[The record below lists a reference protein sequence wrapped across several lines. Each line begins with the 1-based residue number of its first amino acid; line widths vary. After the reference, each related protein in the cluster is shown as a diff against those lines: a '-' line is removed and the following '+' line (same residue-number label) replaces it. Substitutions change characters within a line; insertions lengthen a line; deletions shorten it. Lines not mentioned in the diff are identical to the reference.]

1 MSVADINPRRPL
13 QSPDQLNRAIK
24 LTKPSSWLLLAVL
37 GLCIGS
43 IIAWGFLGRLTVYV
57 EGQGLLQLD
66 GGINYDI
73 RATATGTIQSV
84 LIERGQEVQKGDP
97 LFTIQQDELVAR
109 RNAAKASYD
118 GQKHEFERYKTQS
131 DQDVDR
137 RRANLDTEL
146 KSLNADLQGQKTN
159 EEQLRQI
166 YASQQDL
173 IKRGLTTQPQVQDAF
188 QALVAVQQSIREI
201 NDRLA
206 TLQLDQ
212 VEFEDQVNKNQ
223 ADLQISV
230 INAEG
235 AVKDIDAQIQFGG
248 TITSPSAGLVTE
260 ITTEVSA
267 LVNAGDELATIESGE
282 DSLIVRGYM
291 PIGKG
296 KQVEPGMTAEV
307 SPTSVERNVY
317 GSARGTVVAVSRLPL
332 TEPALMN
339 VLGNQALVNQLMET
353 GAPIEVR
360 VELEKDPSTE
370 SGFKWT
376 SSEGPPVQLTP
387 GTTADVRVET
397 RKRRPVSLVIP
408 VLQTWFGTE

>member
-43 IIAWGFLGRLTVYV
+43 IIAWGFFGRLTVYV
-57 EGQGLLQLD
+57 EGQGVLALE
-66 GGINYDI
+66 GGIDYDI
-73 RATATGTIQSV
+73 RATATGTISAV
-84 LIERGQEVQKGDP
+84 LVELGQTVERGDG
-97 LFTIQQDELVAR
+97 LFTIDQQELAAR
-109 RNAAKASYD
+109 RAAAQASY
-118 GQKHEFERYKTQS
+118 QSQQQEFERYKTES

-137 RRANLDTEL
+137 RRSNLDKEL
-146 KSLNADLQGQKTN
+146 KSLNADLASQKVN
-159 EEQLRQI
+159 EEQLQQI
-166 YASQQDL
+166 YSSQQDL

-235 AVKDIDAQIQFGG
+235 AVKDIDAQIEFGG
-248 TITSPSAGLVTE
+248 TISSPSAGLVTE
-260 ITTEVSA
+260 VTTEVSA

-282 DSLIVRGYM
+282 NALIVRGYL

-307 SPTSVERNVY
+307 SPTSVERNIY

-339 VLGNQALVNQLMET
+339 VIGNQALVDQLMAT

-360 VELEKDPSTE
+360 VILEKDPNTE
-370 SGFKWT
+370 SGFRWT
-376 SSEGPPVQLTP
+376 SSAGPPVQLTA

-397 RKRRPVSLVIP
+397 RRRRPIALVIP
-408 VLQTWFGTE
+408 VLQTWFGNE